1 MISAKQTSQD
11 YIYTEWE
18 ELPENHRFMFEYTDT
33 NGMIY
38 IIIDHNL
45 GDFVHRI
52 NDILGNKG
60 WAYLFS
66 NSYGTTG
73 LHIDHQNNTSVRL
86 ASDEIPNLEPWTLI
100 TPFSWLKN
108 KILNLFK

>member
-52 NDILGNKG
+52 ND
-60 WAYLFS
+60 
-66 NSYGTTG
+66 
-73 LHIDHQNNTSVRL
+73 
-86 ASDEIPNLEPWTLI
+86 
-100 TPFSWLKN
+100 
-108 KILNLFK
+108 